1 MKAHDFRRLFRRI
14 DRQQPWEDAL
24 WQSGR
29 RSDERDQKAHALADR
44 LADLDVC
51 VLTGQGLRFISL
63 SLARPLGVPPRP
75 LLIP

>member
-1 MKAHDFRRLFRRI
+1 MDFGKEMRHMKAHDFRRLFRRI

-44 LADLDVC
+44 LADLDAA
-51 VLTGQGLRFISL
+51 LKAIMDD
-63 SLARPLGVPPRP
+63 
-75 LLIP
+75 